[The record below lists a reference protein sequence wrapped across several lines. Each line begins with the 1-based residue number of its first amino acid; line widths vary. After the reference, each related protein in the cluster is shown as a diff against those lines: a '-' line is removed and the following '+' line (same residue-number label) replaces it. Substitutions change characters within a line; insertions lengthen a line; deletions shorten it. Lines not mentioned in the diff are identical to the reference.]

1 MGLQTGMLYTDL
13 PGLPVQ
19 TKQTEPAV
27 LFLTNMSHGAVEV
40 AQHQPGEFK
49 QPLLKTP
56 EAPIEC

>member
-49 QPLLKTP
+49 
-56 EAPIEC
+56 